1 MKYESILFDLDGT
14 LTDPGLGITNS
25 VLYALSLRGIYPDR
39 SEVYRF
45 IGPPLHTAFCEY
57 YGLTPEDATRAITDF
72 RVYFEKA
79 GMLENEV
86 YEGIPEMLSRLQ
98 KEGKRLYVATS
109 KPELY
114 AKQILAHFGLMDFFT
129 FVGGNTMAEDRTEKE
144 DILTYVLAENPDIRP
159 ETAVMVGDRLYDI
172 RGGKAFGLATVG
184 VTYGYAQPGELES
197 ARADAVARSVA
208 ELYEILKA

>member
-45 IGPPLHTAFCEY
+45 IGPPLHAAFCEY
-57 YGLTPEDATRAITDF
+57 YGLTPEDATQAIADF

-86 YEGIPEMLSRLQ
+86 YAGIPEMLSRLCRD
-98 KEGKRLYVATS
+98 GKRLYVATS
-109 KPELY
+109 KPEPY
-114 AKQILAHFGLMDFFT
+114 AKQILAHFGLIDSFA

-144 DILTYVLAENPDIRP
+144 DVLRYVLAENPDICP
-159 ETAVMVGDRLYDI
+159 ESAVMVGDRLYDV

-184 VTYGYAQPGELES
+184 VAYGYARPGELEAS
-197 ARADAVARSVA
+197 RADAIAHSVE
-208 ELYEILKA
+208 ELYEILKD